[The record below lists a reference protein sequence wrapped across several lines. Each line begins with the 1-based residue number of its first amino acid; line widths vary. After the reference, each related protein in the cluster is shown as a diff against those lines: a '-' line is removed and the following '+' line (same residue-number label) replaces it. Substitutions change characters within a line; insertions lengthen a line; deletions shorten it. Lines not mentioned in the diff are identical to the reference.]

1 MLKPLHTLVQAPAD
15 DETNLNYLVISAD
28 VASKKYLSSRLAI
41 RRVTCEEKASLKNS
55 VY

>member
-15 DETNLNYLVISAD
+15 DETNLNSLVISAD
-28 VASKKYLSSRLAI
+28 VASKEHPPFRLAI
-41 RRVTCEEKASLKNS
+41 RRVACEEKAPLNNS